1 MSFWDIVW
9 FIVISFAFVAYLMVV
24 FAIIG
29 DLFRDSKTSGF
40 AKAMWFLALIFLPF
54 LTALVYFIARGSGM
68 AERQLQSAAR
78 MREQQD
84 AYIKQVAGSVA
95 PVDQIA
101 QAKSLLD
108 SGTISP
114 AEYERLKEKA
124 LA

>member
-9 FIVISFAFVAYLMVV
+9 FIVISFAFIAYLMVV

-29 DLFRDSKTSGF
+29 DLFRDPTESGL
-40 AKAMWFLALIFLPF
+40 AKALWFLALVFVPF
-54 LTALVYFIARGSGM
+54 LTALVYFITRGPAM
-68 AERQLQSAAR
+68 AERQAQSAER

-84 AYIKQVAGSVA
+84 AYIRQVAGSAA
-95 PVDQIA
+95 PVEQIA

-108 SGTISP
+108 AGTISP

-124 LA
+124 LG